1 MVALGAG
8 LAATSSAALPADPQR
23 TALERLYQSTG
34 GAHWT
39 NRTNWLQGSFCTWYG
54 VHCDQAGN
62 VAQLSLSRNNLRY
75 VRPPRDPSLRGATDC
90 GWSCGSGIFPD
101 VPELTHLKGIGIL
114 ENSFLPQDIPANLWG
129 LPRGLTAIWL

>member
-1 MVALGAG
+1 MRRLAAVALGAG
-8 LAATSSAALPADPQR
+8 LAAISPAPPAAAADPQR

-39 NRTNWLQGSFCTWYG
+39 NRTNWLLQGSFCTWYG

-75 VRPPRDPSLRGATDC
+75 VRGTSSLVPRRPPT
-90 GWSCGSGIFPD
+90 
-101 VPELTHLKGIGIL
+101 
-114 ENSFLPQDIPANLWG
+114 
-129 LPRGLTAIWL
+129 

>member
-8 LAATSSAALPADPQR
+8 LAISPASPAAALPAADSQR

-39 NRTNWLQGSFCTWYG
+39 NRTNWLLQGSFCTWYG

-75 VRPPRDPSLRGATDC
+75 VRPPRDTWCD
-90 GWSCGSGIFPD
+90 
-101 VPELTHLKGIGIL
+101 
-114 ENSFLPQDIPANLWG
+114 
-129 LPRGLTAIWL
+129 

>member
-1 MVALGAG
+1 MALGAG
-8 LAATSSAALPADPQR
+8 LAAASPAALPAADPQR

-62 VAQLSLSRNNLRY
+62 VVQLSLSRNNLRCVEGPPPSDSV
-75 VRPPRDPSLRGATDC
+75 VRARGGPTDC
-90 GWSCGSGIFPD
+90 M
-101 VPELTHLKGIGIL
+101 
-114 ENSFLPQDIPANLWG
+114 WG
-129 LPRGLTAIWL
+129 RAAVASSPTCRS

>member
-1 MVALGAG
+1 MRRLAMVALGAG
-8 LAATSSAALPADPQR
+8 LAAVSPAALAGWPAADPQR

-39 NRTNWLQGSFCTWYG
+39 NRTNWLLGSFCTWYG

-75 VRPPRDPSLRGATDC
+75 VDRRGTPPS
-90 GWSCGSGIFPD
+90 
-101 VPELTHLKGIGIL
+101 VPC
-114 ENSFLPQDIPANLWG
+114 D
-129 LPRGLTAIWL
+129 

>member
-75 VRPPRDPSLRGATDC
+75 VRPPRDPSLRA
-90 GWSCGSGIFPD
+90 
-101 VPELTHLKGIGIL
+101 VRLTVAGRAAVA
-114 ENSFLPQDIPANLWG
+114 SSPTC
-129 LPRGLTAIWL
+129 RS